1 MKTAIVKTATLTALV
16 SSLTLLGMSAV
27 AYADDA
33 PAAAPAG
40 PTLPSFPS
48 IGGSLT
54 ANPKPFSFDAGP
66 VGTVYVTG
74 VASAI
79 SVGQTNLPANIEKSQ
94 VDVSNAQISLNKTE
108 GLVQFAA
115 QVGSY
120 SLPDLGSTYVKSSKI
135 TDATYGTFSQGYIK
149 LAPTG
154 SFSLEIGKLPTLI
167 GNEYTFSTE
176 NFNIQRGLLW
186 NQENAVSRG
195 VQANYAVGP
204 VAVSAAWTDGFYS
217 GKYNWATLSA
227 AWTIDSADTLT
238 FVGGGNTD
246 RKTKVNTPV
255 TNVYQN
261 NSQIYNLIYT
271 RTSGPWT
278 IQPYLQYTD
287 IPKLAGSVNGTGVDS
302 KSTSTTGAALLASYK
317 VNDNISLPVRLEYI
331 TQSGSKGDSSAP
343 LLYGAGSAAWSLT
356 ITPTYQYKIFFVR
369 GELSYVGLNS
379 GTVGSEFGKNGDK
392 TNQVAGLIET
402 GVMF

>member
-16 SSLTLLGMSAV
+16 SSLALVGLSAA

-48 IGGSLT
+48 LGGSLT

-79 SVGQTNLPANIEKSQ
+79 AEGQTNLPNPNAEKSQ
-94 VDVSNAQISLNKTE
+94 VDISNAQIALNKTD
-108 GLVQFAA
+108 GLVQFSA

-120 SLPDLGSTYVKSSKI
+120 SIPDLGTPYVKSSTI
-135 TDATYGTFSQGYIK
+135 TDATYGTFSQGFIK

-154 SFSLEIGKLPTLI
+154 NFSLEVGKLPTLI
-167 GNEYTFSTE
+167 GDEYTFSTE

-186 NQENAVSRG
+186 NQESAVSRG
-195 VQANYAVGP
+195 VQANYTAGP
-204 VAVSAAWTDGFYS
+204 VALSAAWTDGFYS
-217 GKYNWATLSA
+217 DKYNWATLSA

-246 RKTKVNTPV
+246 RKTTVSTPV
-255 TNVYQN
+255 TNPYQN

-278 IQPYLQYTD
+278 IQPYVQYTD
-287 IPKLAGSVNGTGVDS
+287 VPALAFEGT

-317 VNDNISLPVRLEYI
+317 VNDNVSLPVRLEYI
-331 TQSGSKGDSSAP
+331 TQSGSKGDNSAP
-343 LLYGAGSAAWSLT
+343 LLYGSGSGAWSLT
-356 ITPTYQYKIFFVR
+356 VTPTYQYKIFFVR
-369 GELSYVGLNS
+369 GELSYVGLSS

-392 TNQVAGLIET
+392 TNQVAGLLET